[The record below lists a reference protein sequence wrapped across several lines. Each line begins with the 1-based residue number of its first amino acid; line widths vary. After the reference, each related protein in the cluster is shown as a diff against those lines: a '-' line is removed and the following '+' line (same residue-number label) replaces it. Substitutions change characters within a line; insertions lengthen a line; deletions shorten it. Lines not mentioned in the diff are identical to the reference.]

1 MFTVLYVPGFDGKR
15 MDEFIPD
22 TQNITIRAFD
32 KSISKRFPP
41 GVRTEN
47 MVSFHSLSLT
57 LNYRF
62 EKI

>member
-1 MFTVLYVPGFDGKR
+1 

-22 TQNITIRAFD
+22 TQNITIIAFD